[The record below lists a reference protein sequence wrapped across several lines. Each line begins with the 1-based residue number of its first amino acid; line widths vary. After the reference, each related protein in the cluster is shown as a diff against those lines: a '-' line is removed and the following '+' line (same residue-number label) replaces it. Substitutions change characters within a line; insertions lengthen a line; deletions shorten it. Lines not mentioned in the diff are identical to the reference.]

1 MVKKNKEHK
10 LGEEKKKYNPVFDTL
25 VYAILIGVA
34 VITVLPVLYV
44 VAVSIPPYDEL
55 ARNQGVV
62 LFPKEVTF
70 EAYKTIFARPD
81 FWNGMKITI
90 EVTVFGTLINLIV
103 TTLFAYPL
111 SRKGLPGKSFLTK
124 MVMFTMIFSAGTIP
138 TYLIVKATHLLNTM
152 GAYIVPGLVGVSNLI
167 IMKSFFENLPEEIF
181 DAARIDGCGEFKVL
195 SHIVLP
201 MSVPIMLTIGMYYMV
216 SHWNTYMAAVL
227 YVTDDKLQ
235 PMQVVLRRLLN
246 TAITDMSVE
255 TVVPTETMRMAA
267 VCFCTIPIVVVYPF
281 IQKYFVKG
289 TLAGAVKG

>member
-44 VAVSIPPYDEL
+44 VAVSITPYDEL